1 MTVDPTLLAALPLPA
16 YLTDAEGYLTYYN
29 EAAAELWG
37 YRPELAK
44 ARWTGAWRLYGLGGQ
59 PLSAEQSPTAV
70 SLKADRAVQGAEAI
84 VERPDGSR
92 VTVRGHPSLL
102 RDAQGKVIGMLNVLI
117 DLSDRVKA
125 DMELARLAAIVSS
138 SEDAIVSKDLTG
150 RINSWNAAA
159 QRIFGWSA
167 EEMIGQPI
175 LKIIPAELQDE
186 EKEIIARIQRGQRIE
201 HFDTVRLTKDG
212 RRIDVSITV
221 SPLRNRAGVV
231 VGASKIARDV
241 TERKQAEQLQR
252 LLFDELN
259 HRVKNTLATIQAL
272 AGQSLRSASSPAA
285 FVASFNGRIQSLAR
299 AHDLLVSGR
308 MQGASIE
315 QIARE
320 QVVLGKDGGERIAFD
335 GPPVFLPAKAAV
347 NLGLVLHELATNARK
362 YGALSQAGGRLAIQ
376 WQVFAYPRREL
387 VLQWRE
393 SGVEGVSEPSR
404 RGFGSTLIERTLE
417 SEGGRGLLHY
427 RPGGVTCELVVP
439 LPEVESTTSLS
450 AAEREGIETVGGTGS
465 AGMEGKRV
473 LIVED
478 EVLVAL
484 DIESALT
491 DVGMVVS
498 GRAGTLDAARR
509 AVALGQFDAVLLDA
523 NLAGQPVHDLAT
535 ALQRQGVPF
544 AFATGYGR
552 EGINAEFR
560 DVPVLS
566 KPFTSEQLIGLMRR
580 LLLG

>member
-1 MTVDPTLLAALPLPA
+1 MTVDPTLIAALPLPA
-16 YLTDAEGYLTYYN
+16 YLTDAAGFLTYYN
-29 EAAAELWG
+29 DAAAELWG
-37 YRPELAK
+37 QRPPLGS
-44 ARWTGAWRLYGLGGQ
+44 ARWTGAWRLYSLGGQ
-59 PLSAEQSPTAV
+59 PIQPEHSPVAV
-70 SLKADRAVQGAEAI
+70 SLQAGGALQGAEAI

-92 VTVRGHPSLL
+92 ITVRGNPSLL
-102 RDAQGKVIGMLNVLI
+102 RDAAGKVIGTLNVLV
-117 DLSDRVKA
+117 DLSDRVSA

-138 SEDAIVSKDLTG
+138 SEDAIMSKDLTG

-159 QRIFGWSA
+159 ARMFGWSS
-167 EEMIGQPI
+167 EELIGQPI
-175 LKIIPAELQDE
+175 LKIIPVELHDE
-186 EKEIIARIQRGQRIE
+186 EREIIARIQRGQRVE

-212 RRIDVSITV
+212 RRLDVALSV
-221 SPLRNRAGVV
+221 SPLRNRAGIV
-231 VGASKIARDV
+231 VGASTIARDIS
-241 TERKQAEQLQR
+241 ERKQAEQLQR

-259 HRVKNTLATIQAL
+259 HRVKNTLATIQAI

-315 QIARE
+315 QIVRE
-320 QVVLGKDGGERIAFD
+320 QVVLGNDLSGRIAFD
-335 GPPVFLPAKAAV
+335 GPPLFLPAKAAV

-362 YGALSQAGGRLAIQ
+362 YGALAQAGGRLDIA

-393 SGVEGVSEPSR
+393 SGVEGVCEPSR

-427 RPGGVTCELVVP
+427 RPGGVSCELMVP
-439 LPEVESTTSLS
+439 LPEIESTPSLS
-450 AAEREGIETVGGTGS
+450 AAERDGIDTPPVAGS
-465 AGMEGKRV
+465 AGIQGKRV
-473 LIVED
+473 LVVED

-484 DIESALT
+484 DIESILT
-491 DVGMVVS
+491 DAGMVVS

-509 AVALGQFDAVLLDA
+509 AVALGQFDVVLLDA
-523 NLAGQPVHDLAT
+523 NLAGQPVLDLAA

-566 KPFTSEQLIGLMRR
+566 KPFTAEQLIGLMRR

>member
-37 YRPELAK
+37 HRPVLGK
-44 ARWTGAWRLYGLGGQ
+44 ARWTGAWRLYSLGGQ
-59 PLSAEQSPTAV
+59 PLSAEQSPTSV
-70 SLKADRAVQGAEAI
+70 SLKADRGVQGAEAI

-92 VTVRGHPSLL
+92 VTVRGNPSLV
-102 RDAQGKVIGMLNVLI
+102 RDAQGKVIGTLNVLI

-175 LKIIPAELQDE
+175 LKIIPVELQDE
-186 EKEIIARIQRGQRIE
+186 EKEIISRIQRGQRVE

-259 HRVKNTLATIQAL
+259 HRVKNTLATIQAI
-272 AGQSLRSASSPAA
+272 AGQSLRGASSPAA

-308 MQGASIE
+308 MKGSE
-315 QIARE
+315 LGQIVRE
-320 QVVLGKDGGERIAFD
+320 QVVLGNDGGGRIAFD

-362 YGALSQAGGRLAIQ
+362 YGALAQAGGRLDIE

-393 SGVEGVSEPSR
+393 SGVEGVREPSR

-427 RPGGVTCELVVP
+427 RLGGVTCELVVP
-439 LPEVESTTSLS
+439 LPEIETTPSLS
-450 AAEREGIETVGGTGS
+450 AAERDAIDASPVAGS
-465 AGMEGKRV
+465 AGIEGKRV
-473 LIVED
+473 LVVED

-484 DIESALT
+484 DIESTLNDA
-491 DVGMVVS
+491 GMVVS

-523 NLAGQPVHDLAT
+523 NLAGQPVHDLAA

-552 EGINAEFR
+552 EGITAEFR